1 MTLEEKQ
8 RRAEKALKLY
18 HDRRLSGI
26 CVACGINPPI
36 EGILRCSNCRTKRNI
51 TSQKQKKNRPA
62 GYCRQ
67 CCKHPAIE
75 GLSSCKY
82 CHYKRKIQSKAHHAE
97 IRLQVIKRYGGACAC
112 CGTTITK
119 YLQLDHKNNDGNVER
134 KSLPPD
140 IRGGKFFQ
148 LVLRQEKR
156 EDLQLLC
163 ANCHN
168 AKRYGGCTEE
178 DHEKM
183 CNTKN

>member
-1 MTLEEKQ
+1 MVEELFVSYETDKKLKEKRERLMANNIKAIYRVKLPDDKVFCANSNYCDRKSLKKRLIDNKILEYKCEECKISDTYNG
-8 RRAEKALKLY
+8 K
-18 HDRRLSGI
+18 
-26 CVACGINPPI
+26 PI
-36 EGILRCSNCRTKRNI
+36 S
-51 TSQKQKKNRPA
+51 
-62 GYCRQ
+62 
-67 CCKHPAIE
+67 
-75 GLSSCKY
+75 
-82 CHYKRKIQSKAHHAE
+82 
-97 IRLQVIKRYGGACAC
+97 
-112 CGTTITK
+112 
-119 YLQLDHKNNDGNVER
+119 LQLDHKNNDGNVER